1 MMALVSTAT
10 THGYGMHLVDIDD
23 PLDREQALMLTY
35 VAPTI
40 SILAST
46 LGKLSMVLFLVR
58 LLGQLARRIH
68 LWLLYSVA
76 AVMIGANIFTV
87 GLLLGG
93 CMPMEKS
100 WRPEIA
106 GSCINPAVF
115 KYVGV
120 TQSCTWT
127 PVCMY

>member
-1 MMALVSTAT
+1 MMALVSAAI

-46 LGKLSMVLFLVR
+46 LGKLSMVLFLIR
-58 LLGQLARRIH
+58 LFGQLARRIH
-68 LWLLYSVA
+68 LWLLYSVS

-106 GSCINPAVF
+106 GSCVNPTVF
-115 KYVGV
+115 DYVGR
-120 TQSCTWT
+120 TQSGT
-127 PVCMY
+127 

>member
-1 MMALVSTAT
+1 MMALVSAAI
-10 THGYGMHLVDIDD
+10 THGYGMHLVYIED

-46 LGKLSMVLFLVR
+46 LGKLSMVLFMVR
-58 LLGQLARRIH
+58 LLRQLARRYH

-100 WRPEIA
+100 WRPEAA

-120 TQSCTWT
+120 TQSCTWA
-127 PVCMY
+127 PVCM

>member
-1 MMALVSTAT
+1 MALVSAAIS
-10 THGYGMHLVDIDD
+10 HGYGMHLVDICD

-100 WRPEIA
+100 WRP
-106 GSCINPAVF
+106 
-115 KYVGV
+115 
-120 TQSCTWT
+120 
-127 PVCMY
+127 

>member
-1 MMALVSTAT
+1 MMALVSAAI
-10 THGYGMHLVDIDD
+10 THGYGMHLVDIGD
-23 PLDREQALMLTY
+23 PLDHEQALMLTY

-58 LLGQLARRIH
+58 PLGQLARRIH

-106 GSCINPAVF
+106 GSCVNPTVF
-115 KYVGV
+115 DYVGR
-120 TQSCTWT
+120 TQSVT
-127 PVCMY
+127 

>member
-1 MMALVSTAT
+1 MMALVSAAI

-23 PLDREQALMLTY
+23 SLDREQVLILTY

-58 LLGQLARRIH
+58 LLGQLARRVH
-68 LWLLYSVA
+68 SWLLYSVA
-76 AVMIGANIFTV
+76 VVMIGANIFTV

-100 WRPEIA
+100 WRAEIA

-120 TQSCTWT
+120 TQSCT
-127 PVCMY
+127 